1 MAKYSHSPI
10 VSPAAQA
17 AETLTP
23 LADLRTRKAARLE
36 STDDSRQ
43 ILTALR
49 NRKAES
55 PERIR
60 EALAEMEPELSS
72 FYEGAD
78 RDLFECE
85 AQTLSVDFQY
95 QQSLQD
101 QAKQRQQQRRSGYR
115 VASY

>member
-1 MAKYSHSPI
+1 MQN
-10 VSPAAQA
+10 VSLIPSTRQADSAAIL
-17 AETLTP
+17 E
-23 LADLRTRKAARLE
+23 DLQTRKAARLE
-36 STDDSRQ
+36 SVDPSRQ
-43 ILTALR
+43 TLTALR
-49 NRKAES
+49 TRKAES

-78 RDLFECE
+78 RDLFEHE
-85 AQTLSVDFQY
+85 TQTLSVDFQY

-101 QAKQRQQQRRSGYR
+101 QTAVRQQQRRGGYR